1 MKVSVSGNL
10 VEIEEVIKTLDDVN
24 KINNIISEFKTGS
37 TLILRIKDSFAI
49 PSSII
54 GILIKKKKEGVDI
67 HLEVGNDTL
76 YELLDD
82 LNLINH
88 LNVRKL

>member
-24 KINNIISEFKTGS
+24 KINNIISEFKAGS

>member
-1 MKVSVSGNL
+1 MKVLVSGNL

-67 HLEVGNDTL
+67 HLEVGSDTL